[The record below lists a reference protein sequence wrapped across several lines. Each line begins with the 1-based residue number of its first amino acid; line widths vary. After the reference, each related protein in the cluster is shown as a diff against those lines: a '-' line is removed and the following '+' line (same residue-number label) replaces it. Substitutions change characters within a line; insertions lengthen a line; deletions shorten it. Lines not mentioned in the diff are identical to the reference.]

1 MRDFISYNKSLEIIN
16 SIEFSK
22 TPTQKLFITNAIGRV
37 LAKDIVAD
45 HNSPEFPTSG
55 MDGYAIKFEDISNN
69 FIEIVDK
76 NPAGFV
82 VEKSVENGSCIKTF
96 TGSLMPKGSDT
107 LVPIENVEVHENK
120 IKIIKPVPFGFAVR
134 NIGENYKKDEV
145 LIKKRNNNWL

>member
-55 MDGYAIKFEDISNN
+55 MDG
-69 FIEIVDK
+69 
-76 NPAGFV
+76 
-82 VEKSVENGSCIKTF
+82 
-96 TGSLMPKGSDT
+96 
-107 LVPIENVEVHENK
+107 
-120 IKIIKPVPFGFAVR
+120 
-134 NIGENYKKDEV
+134 
-145 LIKKRNNNWL
+145 

>member
-55 MDGYAIKFEDISNN
+55 MDGYAIKFADISND
-69 FIEIVDK
+69 FIEIIDK

-82 VEKSVENGSCIKTF
+82 VEKSVEHGSCIKTF
-96 TGSLMPKGSDT
+96 TGSL
-107 LVPIENVEVHENK
+107 
-120 IKIIKPVPFGFAVR
+120 
-134 NIGENYKKDEV
+134 
-145 LIKKRNNNWL
+145 IKKGTIIGFSEVGVMASLNIPQVDVFLNPTIAVASTGSEILDLGVTQTNDSQIRS